1 VRREADQG
9 LPPLPSGEG
18 RGEGR
23 TPAETLEL
31 LLSARRALR
40 SRFDDYRRALER
52 RDEEAYR
59 LALTDF
65 HRCLVRWTQAE
76 EQALLPAILRASIA
90 GRDPQRELRLEW
102 VQVRELTRYLLLQL
116 NERAPIGDILGLSEN
131 LERRYAAHESEM
143 EQVYYPAA
151 APLVN
156 QEEIRTLA
164 DAAPPP

>member
-1 VRREADQG
+1 VRRDADEG
-9 LPPLPSGEG
+9 LPPLPPGEG

-23 TPAETLEL
+23 TEAEILRDL
-31 LLSARRALR
+31 LAAQRSLR
-40 SRFDDYRRALER
+40 SRFDDFRRALER

-76 EQALLPAILRASIA
+76 EEALLPAILRVSIA

-102 VQVRELTRYLLLQL
+102 VQVRELARYLLMQL

-131 LERRYAAHESEM
+131 LERRLSAHESEM

-151 APLVN
+151 APLLN
-156 QEEIRTLA
+156 EEEIRTLA
-164 DAAPPP
+164 NAAPPP